1 MRFDEKLSHLRAE
14 IKEED
19 NQIGLL
25 VMIPGKYIGLD
36 LFINKDIFDKYKDRL
51 YKSHLIEFLDK
62 NQRNIR
68 CPENKINSFM
78 LQLMYGKEV
87 INTKELGEEY
97 SIYEKDCQIT
107 SNALVFNNDLIHL
120 TAIQDMER
128 RYAR

>member
-1 MRFDEKLSHLRAE
+1 
-14 IKEED
+14 
-19 NQIGLL
+19 
-25 VMIPGKYIGLD
+25 
-36 LFINKDIFDKYKDRL
+36 
-51 YKSHLIEFLDK
+51 
-62 NQRNIR
+62 
-68 CPENKINSFM
+68 M